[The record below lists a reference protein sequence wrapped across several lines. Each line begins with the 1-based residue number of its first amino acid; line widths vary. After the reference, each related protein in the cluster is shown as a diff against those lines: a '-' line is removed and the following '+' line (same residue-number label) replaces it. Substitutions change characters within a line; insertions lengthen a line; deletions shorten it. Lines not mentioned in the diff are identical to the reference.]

1 MRPRQ
6 KRLKLAI
13 YDCILIIV
21 ETDNVVDYHNRLAKK
36 IKTIGEPFTDE
47 HVEALFITDNADIGK
62 YWIVLPKA
70 AGINTIAHECLHAV
84 FSILGD
90 RAISLPTESEAAA
103 YLQGYLT
110 EACWN
115 FLHSNCKEP
124 GNG

>member
-1 MRPRQ
+1 MKTRV
-6 KRLKLAI
+6 KLLKLPI
-13 YDCILIIV
+13 YDCTLTIV
-21 ETDNVVDYHNRLAKK
+21 ETEDVVGYHNRLHKR
-36 IKTIGEPFTDE
+36 IPTIGEPFTDD
-47 HVEALFITDNADIGK
+47 HIEALFITDNADIGK

-103 YLQGYLT
+103 YLQGYIT

-124 GNG
+124 